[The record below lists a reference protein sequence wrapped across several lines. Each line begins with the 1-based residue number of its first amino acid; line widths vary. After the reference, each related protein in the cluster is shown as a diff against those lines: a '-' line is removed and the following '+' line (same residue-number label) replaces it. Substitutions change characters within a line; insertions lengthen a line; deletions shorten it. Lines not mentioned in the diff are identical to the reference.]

1 MPQLAAYRTILFH
14 KPDLV
19 LCQFTD
25 EEGRATLS
33 DFISIPAIYPAGRL
47 DYRSEGLLLLSN
59 DGELTHRLTDPR
71 YAHPKTYLAQVE
83 GVVEL
88 DAIKRMNREILLP
101 GLQTRL
107 PVVSMCTAP
116 NVPERE
122 RPVRDYHPTTW
133 LQVVLVEGKKHEVRR
148 LTAAAGYPTLRL
160 VRTKIGN
167 LSLSGLQPG
176 AWRDL
181 TEVEDH
187 LLRASLKL
195 DKPTKRKS

>member
-1 MPQLAAYRTILFH
+1 MPQSTAYRTILFH
-14 KPDLV
+14 KPDMV

-25 EEGRATLS
+25 TAGRATLS
-33 DFISIPAIYPAGRL
+33 DFISIPDIYPAGRL

-59 DGELTHRLTDPR
+59 DGELVHRLTDPR

-83 GVVEL
+83 GLVEPA
-88 DAIKRMNREILLP
+88 AIERMNREILLP

-107 PVVSMCTAP
+107 PVTSICTAP
-116 NVPERE
+116 EVPERE

-160 VRTKIGN
+160 VRVAIGEWSLDDLLPGQSRE
-167 LSLSGLQPG
+167 LSVHTP
-176 AWRDL
+176 A
-181 TEVEDH
+181 
-187 LLRASLKL
+187 ASAR
-195 DKPTKRKS
+195 PR

>member
-25 EEGRATLS
+25 EEGRTTLS
-33 DFISIPAIYPAGRL
+33 DFISIPDIYPAGRL

-83 GVVEL
+83 GLVEP
-88 DAIKRMNREILLP
+88 DAIERMNREILLP

-107 PVVSMCTAP
+107 PVVSIRTAP
-116 NVPERE
+116 EVPERE
-122 RPVRDYHPTTW
+122 RPVRDYHPITW

-148 LTAAAGYPTLRL
+148 LTAAVGYPTLRL
-160 VRTKIGN
+160 VRIKIGN

-181 TEVEDH
+181 TEVENH
-187 LLRASLKL
+187 LLRTSLKL

>member
-1 MPQLAAYRTILFH
+1 MPHTNAYRTILFH

-25 EEGRATLS
+25 AEGRATLS
-33 DFISIPAIYPAGRL
+33 DFISIPEIYPAGRL

-59 DGELTHRLTDPR
+59 DGELVHRLTDPR

-83 GVVEL
+83 GLVEPA
-88 DAIKRMNREILLP
+88 AIERMNREILLP

-107 PVVSMCTAP
+107 PVTSICTAP
-116 NVPERE
+116 EVPERE

-133 LQVVLVEGKKHEVRR
+133 LQVVLFEGKKHEVRR

-167 LSLSGLQPG
+167 LNLSGLQPG
-176 AWRDL
+176 DWRDL
-181 TEVEDH
+181 TEVENH

-195 DKPTKRKS
+195 DKPTQRKS